1 MAQISISGLDA
12 AELDA
17 DELELD
23 EDTGRSFDW
32 LSSGLRGN

>member
-1 MAQISISGLDA
+1 MVKASISGLDA

-23 EDTGRSFDW
+23 EDTGRSFNW
-32 LSSGLRGN
+32 LSRGLRGN